1 MNQNEIKL
9 MVTIVPR
16 GNSERVVEMFKRDH
30 LGLHYDCLGL
40 GTANSEI
47 LDYLGIGETE
57 KDVLFS
63 LVPAEKAHKIMN
75 NIHAGMNLKL
85 PGRGIIFVMPLN
97 AVSKSIVRTL
107 ENDTR
112 GFDDQEEGE
121 SEEMENEALKY
132 SMVMA
137 IINRGHT
144 DTVMDAAKE
153 AGARGGT
160 VIHARGL
167 GNEEAGHFFGITLQP
182 EKEII
187 MILVQ
192 QKHKVAVMQAITKAA
207 GMLTPAHGIVFSLPV
222 EGFAGIS

>member
-1 MNQNEIKL
+1 MSRNEIKL

-16 GNSERVVEMFKRDH
+16 GNSERVVEMFKKDQ

-63 LVPAEKAHKIMN
+63 LVPADKAIKIMN

-85 PGRGIIFVMPLN
+85 PGRGIIFILPLN
-97 AVSKSIVRTL
+97 AVSRIIERTL
-107 ENDTR
+107 ESDAKR
-112 GFDDQEEGE
+112 SEQEEGE
-121 SEEMENEALKY
+121 SEEMENESLKY

-160 VIHARGL
+160 VIHARGM

-187 MILVQ
+187 MILVP
-192 QKHKVAVMQAITKAA
+192 QKKKVEVMQAITKAA